1 MSPET
6 VSIARLNAAGASG
19 DDKVVEGPLQGYH
32 HETYV
37 FPLAG
42 EAARLHPGRWK
53 CREPRDGLLWF
64 DRRCFASEERLLTAL
79 GDRVPRVPGLVEVG
93 GMRLMRFIEGATLG
107 TLHPSGTEVPEGL
120 CRQITEL
127 FGKLAAIGPDDVTAE
142 RRCGA
147 EDRPADGD
155 SDGFLERL
163 VHFTEHRVYRRN
175 LDRFERLFAELGL
188 TETSFKHLRA
198 HVHGLSRRPFCLLHA
213 DLHRENFIVDPV
225 DRLWTIDWELAMVG
239 DPLYDLATHLH
250 LMRYPAAQ
258 SREIAARWHT
268 TVRAVRPRG
277 VRGWTDDLAPLL
289 AYKRAQS
296 VFTDVIRSALALES
310 PAAPPVA
317 SLAVKLREI
326 LARGARP
333 LGVAEV
339 PEAGRVADALVRWHT
354 EQASAPFSGQGPG
367 DGRC

>member
-6 VSIARLNAAGASG
+6 VSNARLNAAGVSG

-42 EAARLHPGRWK
+42 EAARLYPGRWK

-79 GDRVPRVPGLVEVG
+79 GDRVPRVPGLLEVG
-93 GMRLMRFIEGATLG
+93 ETRLMRFIEGTTLG
-107 TLHPSGTEVPEGL
+107 ARHPSGTEVPEAL
-120 CRQITEL
+120 CRQLTEL

-142 RRCGA
+142 RRCAA

-163 VHFTEHRVYRRN
+163 VHFTEHQVYRRN
-175 LDRFERLFAELGL
+175 LDRFEPLFAGLGL
-188 TETSFKHLRA
+188 TDTSFKHLRA
-198 HVHGLSRRPFCLLHA
+198 QVRGLTGRPFCLLHA

-239 DPLYDLATHLH
+239 DPLYELATHLH
-250 LMRYPAAQ
+250 LMRYPAPQA
-258 SREIAARWHT
+258 REIAARWHT
-268 TVRAVRPRG
+268 SVRAVRPG
-277 VRGWTDDLAPLL
+277 AVRGWADDLPPLL

-296 VFTDVIRSALALES
+296 VFTDVIRSALALEG
-310 PAAPPVA
+310 PAAPA
-317 SLAVKLREI
+317 AGALAVKLREV

-333 LGVAEV
+333 LGMTEV
-339 PEAGRVADALVRWHT
+339 PDTERVTAALTRWHR
-354 EQASAPFSGQGPG
+354 AG
-367 DGRC
+367 DGRMPDAEG

>member
-6 VSIARLNAAGASG
+6 VSIARQNAAEASG
-19 DDKVVEGPLQGYH
+19 DDKVVEGPLHGYH

-37 FPLAG
+37 FPLAD
-42 EAARLHPGRWK
+42 EAGRLHPGRWK

-93 GMRLMRFIEGATLG
+93 GLRLMRFIEGTTLG
-107 TLHPSGTEVPEGL
+107 ARHPSGTEVPEAL

-127 FGKLAAIGPDDVTAE
+127 FGKLAAIGPEAVTAE
-142 RRCGA
+142 RRCAA

-163 VHFTEHRVYRRN
+163 VHFTEHRVYRPN
-175 LDRFERLFAELGL
+175 LDRFESLFAELGL

-198 HVHGLSRRPFCLLHA
+198 HVHGLARRPFCLLHA

-250 LMRYPAAQ
+250 LMRYPVPQA
-258 SREIAARWHT
+258 RETAARWHT
-268 TVRAVRPRG
+268 AVRAVRPG
-277 VRGWTDDLAPLL
+277 SVRGWADDLPPLL

-310 PAAPPVA
+310 ADPPPVLP
-317 SLAVKLREI
+317 LAVKLREI
-326 LARGARP
+326 LAAGARP
-333 LGVAEV
+333 LGLADV
-339 PEAGRVADALVRWHT
+339 PAPRRVASALTRWHRVHGT
-354 EQASAPFSGQGPG
+354 
-367 DGRC
+367 GRDVR

>member
-6 VSIARLNAAGASG
+6 VSIARQHAAEVSG
-19 DDKVVEGPLQGYH
+19 DDKVVEGPLHGYH

-79 GDRVPRVPGLVEVG
+79 GDRLPRVPGLVEVG
-93 GMRLMRFIEGATLG
+93 GLRLMRFIEGTTLG
-107 TLHPSGTEVPEGL
+107 ARHPSGSEVPEAL
-120 CRQITEL
+120 CRQLTEL

-142 RRCGA
+142 RRCAA

-163 VHFTEHRVYRRN
+163 VHFTEHRVYRSN
-175 LDRFERLFAELGL
+175 LDRFESLFAELGL
-188 TETSFKHLRA
+188 TETSFTRLRT
-198 HVHGLSRRPFCLLHA
+198 HVHGLARRPYCLLHA

-250 LMRYPAAQ
+250 LMRYPAPQA
-258 SREIAARWHT
+258 REMAARWHT
-268 TVRAVRPRG
+268 AVRAVRPG
-277 VRGWTDDLAPLL
+277 SVRGWADDLPPLL
-289 AYKRAQS
+289 GYKRAQS

-310 PAAPPVA
+310 PDPPPLLPLAA
-317 SLAVKLREI
+317 KLREI

-333 LGVAEV
+333 LGVSDV
-339 PEAGRVADALVRWHT
+339 PDAGRVAAALSRWHR
-354 EQASAPFSGQGPG
+354 AQGS
-367 DGRC
+367 